1 MTKEERRSLI
11 ERIRQGRGLETSLRI
26 LGIERK
32 KYVLYKK
39 RNKGFEEE
47 MEKAYEEATESLED
61 KAYELALKGSER
73 MVLAVLR
80 ARRAQGWQ
88 EQGGGGMTEDY
99 PQSLEEWL
107 RRYKVGG

>member
-1 MTKEERRSLI
+1 MRKEERRALL
-11 ERIRQGRGLETSLRI
+11 ERIRQGRGLETSLRV

-32 KYVLYKK
+32 RYEAYRK
-39 RNKGFEEE
+39 RNRGFEGDL
-47 MEKAYEEATESLED
+47 EKAYEVATESIED
-61 KAYELALKGSER
+61 KAYDLALKGSER

-88 EQGGGGMTEDY
+88 EQGGGMTEDY

-107 RRYKVGG
+107 RRYKAGG